1 MAGNIAVRPSLESEA
16 RRLAEIYVETWR
28 TTYAGMLPDHVL
40 LRMSVDQQ
48 AGRWRGY
55 LSRQSDRETILTAE
69 AVGAGAIGF
78 GSAGPARRA
87 SGTTGE
93 VYTLYVLPDWQGQ
106 GAGRELLLTMFSH
119 MRSASFT
126 EALIWV
132 VAANPS
138 RFFYEAMGGQR
149 TVERIEKMWGVEL
162 PEIGYRWRLD
172 EALAP

>member
-1 MAGNIAVRPSLESEA
+1 MAANIAIRPSEPGEA

-28 TTYAGMLPDHVL
+28 TTYAGMLPDNVL

-48 AGRWRGY
+48 EKRWRGT
-55 LSRQSDRETILTAE
+55 LRAQNRREIVLTAE
-69 AVGAGAIGF
+69 AVGHGAIGF
-78 GSAGPARRA
+78 GSAGPARRT
-87 SGTTGE
+87 GPEVGE

-106 GAGRELLLTMFSH
+106 GAGRELVLSLFSH
-119 MRSASFT
+119 LRSLGFS

-149 TVERIEKMWGVEL
+149 TVERTEVLWGVEL
-162 PEIGYRWRLD
+162 PELGYRWSLD
-172 EALAP
+172 